1 MEWKHIGFD
10 WNRARAFLVVAE
22 EGSFSAAGRALNM
35 SQPTLGRQ
43 IAAFEQELK
52 LTLFERVGK
61 KLVLTESGQKLYQHV
76 TQMAESANQMLLTAL
91 GQDESIAG
99 KVSISLTE
107 LDAFFRF
114 PPLITRLK
122 EYAPHIDIELIVS
135 NQVSDL
141 KRREADIAMR
151 YKRPT
156 DLDLIA
162 RKIGHETVYLYGHKD
177 LIKSFEDKSPNEVAK
192 LSIIGFDHE
201 EYLRQ
206 HLKHSGWD
214 LTHNPFTLV
223 CNNQLVQWQLVQ
235 HTRSL
240 ILLPEHIAH
249 HNPDLRIAFK
259 AHFEPFELD
268 AWLVCHRELHTNKRV
283 RLVYDFLA
291 QYMAM

>member
-61 KLVLTESGQKLYQHV
+61 KLVLTDSGQKLYQHV

-214 LTHNPFTLV
+214 LKHNPFTLV
-223 CNNQLVQWQLVQ
+223 CNNQLVQWQLAQ

>member
-61 KLVLTESGQKLYQHV
+61 KLVLTDSGQKLYQHV

-141 KRREADIAMR
+141 KRREADIAIR

-214 LTHNPFTLV
+214 LKHNPFTLV
-223 CNNQLVQWQLVQ
+223 CNNQLVQWQLAQ